1 MKQIAILM
9 LALLPG
15 SAFAQ
20 QQMSEKQ
27 IQELIRKAEKMA
39 ERTKADPRFK
49 QAMAEELEEENRPK
63 RFPAKDKSLWA
74 NLSPTPMT
82 SNGLSGYLQKLYTAY
97 KTKLPLSAVDAAQK
111 AGAALNENADK
122 MGIAGIAAWYNGAKS
137 EGLLL
142 LLQAGSKKPEDALL
156 LNNVSALLN
165 IGGAARHALPVLRTL
180 VQRYPENAMVLNN
193 IGQAYAGVGEL
204 DTAMKYFGR
213 CLKKSPQ
220 HHEANNTAGQREKQR
235 GNRSEAIR
243 YFQEA
248 LKGAHHPEALEG
260 LKELTGDNF
269 YHKLPA
275 LRAPVDLP
283 YFNEFKYKLPR
294 QCTGPADAPY
304 IKQEHEDF
312 VNFVEKMQVAYSEAA
327 RYEEQIGNELI
338 EKESDRIM
346 KKVTAALQSGVPL
359 MSPPSMGSPINLAAL
374 RKFADMGMQLQA
386 KMGPEHDRQMMKLDS
401 TYQRLIRKYKADQQ
415 SISDD
420 YAVKRKQYDCGEG
433 RGADCAALQKLAR
446 EECEAH
452 VQLGNV
458 AQQSISA
465 AKVDIQNERLRFIRW
480 ELNNSGYY
488 GFLSAFNEH
497 SSRAAFYKAAS
508 HYLNELKQLAYN
520 PFVCA
525 GQRCDDKTFDTSP
538 KEESDNTKEMDCP
551 IDISV
556 PFIIGKLSLNC
567 EKFVFTAGEGLVFTM
582 EKNFKTKQSTM
593 SIGAGLQFQ
602 ASKEWEI
609 FSGEISGSASQSFYI
624 VWDKDDKI
632 IDAGLALKAEGSIK
646 GEAKIEM
653 PGGIGKEYLEKEIKA
668 EGEFGYTLGVSSGWN
683 FNDGTLNKIA
693 KSLGWF
699 K

>member
-1 MKQIAILM
+1 M
-9 LALLPG
+9 LALLSG
-15 SAFAQ
+15 SAYAQ
-20 QQMSEKQ
+20 EEMSEKQ
-27 IQELIRKAEKMA
+27 LEELIRKAEKMA
-39 ERTKADPRFK
+39 DKARKDPRFK
-49 QAMAEELEEENRPK
+49 QAMAEEIEEENRPK
-63 RFPAKDKSLWA
+63 RFPAKDNTLFA

-82 SNGLSGYLQKLYTAY
+82 NNGLSGYLQKLYTAY
-97 KTKLPLSAVDAAQK
+97 KTKLPVGAVDAAQK
-111 AGAALNENADK
+111 ASAALNGNADK

-142 LLQAGSKKPEDALL
+142 LLQAGAKKPEDGLL

-165 IGGAARHALPVLRTL
+165 IGGAPRHSLPVLRTL

-220 HHEANNTAGQREKQR
+220 HPEANNTCGQIEKQR
-235 GNRSEAIR
+235 GHNAEAIR

-260 LKELTGDNF
+260 LRELTGDS
-269 YHKLPA
+269 YYQKLPA

-283 YFNEFKYKLPR
+283 YFNEFKYKLPK
-294 QCTGPADAPY
+294 QCSGPADAPF

-327 RYEEQIGNELI
+327 RYEQKLGDEII
-338 EKESDRIM
+338 EKESARIM
-346 KKVTAALQSGVPL
+346 KKVQTALQSGVPL
-359 MSPPSMGSPINLAAL
+359 TSPPTMGSPINLAAL
-374 RKFADMGMQLQA
+374 RKLADMGMELAA
-386 KMGPEHDRQMMKLDS
+386 KTGPEHDRQMQKLDS
-401 TYQRLIRKYKADQQ
+401 NYQRLIRKYKEDQQ
-415 SISDD
+415 KISDD
-420 YAVKRKQYDCGEG
+420 YAEKRKQYDCGEG
-433 RGADCAALQKLAR
+433 RGADCAALEKLAR
-446 EECEAH
+446 EECAAH

-480 ELNNSGYY
+480 ELNNFSYY
-488 GFLSAFNEH
+488 GYLAGFNEH
-497 SSRAAFYKAAS
+497 SARAAFYSAATR
-508 HYLNELKQLAYN
+508 YLNELKELAYD

-525 GQRCDDKTFDTSP
+525 GQRCDDKTFETSP
-538 KEESDNTKEMDCP
+538 KDESDNTKEMDCP

-556 PFIIGKLSLNC
+556 PFVIGKLSLNC
-567 EKFVFTAGEGLVFTM
+567 EKFEFTAGEGLVFTM

-602 ASKEWEI
+602 ASKQWEI

-693 KSLGWF
+693 KSMGWF